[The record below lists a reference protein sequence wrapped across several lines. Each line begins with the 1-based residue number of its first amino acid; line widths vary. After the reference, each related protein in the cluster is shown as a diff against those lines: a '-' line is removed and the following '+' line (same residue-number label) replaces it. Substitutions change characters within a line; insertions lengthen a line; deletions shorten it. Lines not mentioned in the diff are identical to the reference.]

1 MHVADEVDTLA
12 LLLEHDPTLADAQ
25 DRIGNTPLH
34 YAVAARD
41 RERVFLLLKYKAE
54 VNLANRQGTTP
65 LHLTMDSEVAARFLE
80 VGADPNQPDSLA
92 NTPLHSAVKRRLK
105 DIVRIMIEKKADT
118 SLANAGG
125 KTPLNLAKDREM
137 KNILLGRGPPL
148 QSSER
153 ESGTGTKKVKK
164 VSAAAAPAA
173 APAVSV
179 AATTTTTTTNASATT
194 GRGGNSS
201 SSSSASASPAPSAA
215 SSSFMDKFAESIA
228 IPVCSSPSILKKRK
242 RDGEEEETPKP
253 KGPRLRFSDVND
265 YSGVEVV
272 EEEKRVKVPPMYSE
286 QVFSSDE
293 DV

>member
-1 MHVADEVDTLA
+1 MGRMPIHVADEVDTLA
-12 LLLEHDPTLADAQ
+12 LLLEHDPAMADAQ

-41 RERVFLLLKYKAE
+41 RERVFLLLKYKAD

-105 DIVRIMIEKKADT
+105 DIVRVMIEKKADA

-137 KNILLGRGPPL
+137 KNILLGRGPPPP
-148 QSSER
+148 SSER
-153 ESGTGTKKVKK
+153 ESGSGGAKKVKK
-164 VSAAAAPAA
+164 GAAAGTAAVATAA
-173 APAVSV
+173 ASAVASTPSV
-179 AATTTTTTTNASATT
+179 
-194 GRGGNSS
+194 GGSNSS
-201 SSSSASASPAPSAA
+201 SSSSASASPAPVATA
-215 SSSFMDKFAESIA
+215 SSSFMEKFAQSIA

-242 RDGEEEETPKP
+242 RDGEGDEAPKH

-293 DV
+293 DA

>member
-1 MHVADEVDTLA
+1 MADEVDTLA
-12 LLLEHDPTLADAQ
+12 LLLDHDPTMADAQ

-41 RERVFLLLKYKAE
+41 RERVFLLLKYKAD

-105 DIVRIMIEKKADT
+105 DIVRFMIEKKADT

-137 KNILLGRGPPL
+137 KNILLGRGPPA

-153 ESGTGTKKVKK
+153 ESATSSTKKVKK
-164 VSAAAAPAA
+164 V
-173 APAVSV
+173 AVPV
-179 AATTTTTTTNASATT
+179 TAVVTADAAATTTSASC
-194 GRGGNSS
+194 GGNSSS
-201 SSSSASASPAPSAA
+201 SSSSASASPAPAAAA
-215 SSSFMDKFAESIA
+215 SSSFMEKFAESIA

-242 RDGEEEETPKP
+242 RDGEEDETPIP

-286 QVFSSDE
+286 QIFSSDE
-293 DV
+293 DA

>member
-1 MHVADEVDTLA
+1 MADEVDTLA
-12 LLLEHDPTLADAQ
+12 LLLEHDPAMADAQ

-41 RERVFLLLKYKAE
+41 RERVFLLLKYKAD

-137 KNILLGRGPPL
+137 KNILLGRGPPPP
-148 QSSER
+148 SSER
-153 ESGTGTKKVKK
+153 ESGSGGAKKVKK
-164 VSAAAAPAA
+164 GAAAGTAVVAA
-173 APAVSV
+173 A
-179 AATTTTTTTNASATT
+179 TASAVASTPVA
-194 GRGGNSS
+194 GGSSNSS
-201 SSSSASASPAPSAA
+201 SSSSASASPAPAA

-272 EEEKRVKVPPMYSE
+272 EEAKRVKVPPMYSE

>member
-1 MHVADEVDTLA
+1 MADEVDTLA

-41 RERVFLLLKYKAE
+41 RERVFLLLKYKAD

-137 KNILLGRGPPL
+137 KNILLGRGPPPPPPP
-148 QSSER
+148 SSER

-164 VSAAAAPAA
+164 VAAATAVVAAAAA
-173 APAVSV
+173 S
-179 AATTTTTTTNASATT
+179 TTTTTTTRAAC
-194 GRGGNSS
+194 GGNSS
-201 SSSSASASPAPSAA
+201 SSSSASASPAPAA

-272 EEEKRVKVPPMYSE
+272 EEAKRVKVPPMYSE